1 MPLTRISLR
10 RGKSAAYRTAI
21 RDGLYRAMRE
31 TFNVPETDRFM
42 LITEHDEADFA
53 YGANYLG
60 IARSDDLVIIQ
71 LTVNNTRSFAQ
82 KKALYRRI
90 VALLT
95 ESPGLRPEDIFIS
108 LVEVLP
114 ENWSLGHGEVQY
126 APLDVPTPAHE
137 AAISRSRDVDV
148 RDVISR
154 QPQAATQFAQF

>member
-10 RGKSAAYRTAI
+10 RGKPAAYRKAI

-31 TFNVPETDRFM
+31 TFDVPEVNRFM
-42 LITEHDEADFA
+42 LITEHDEVDFD
-53 YGANYLG
+53 YGATYLG

-71 LTVNNTRSFAQ
+71 LTVNNTRTLAQ

-108 LVEVLP
+108 LVEVAP
-114 ENWSLGHGEVQY
+114 ENWSLGHGEAQY
-126 APLDVPTPAHE
+126 APANGPAPTQMERVGARHSMK
-137 AAISRSRDVDV
+137 A
-148 RDVISR
+148 
-154 QPQAATQFAQF
+154 